1 MSKIENFFLSLD
13 SMMCRIF
20 MGLPLFCEARLAG
33 FLTMMKKYFILIPG
47 LLLSS
52 CATSYESLYS
62 YNEILI
68 INRSRELI
76 QDVTISAGEISTGET
91 NRTFSCGNIAPRGIC
106 SDKFPPRRYMKS
118 PIRIGW
124 VFGNT
129 SGQSNEFVL
138 EVPATFSTEI
148 PLRGVLEI
156 SPQGSISAY
165 FQQDTPAI

>member
-1 MSKIENFFLSLD
+1 
-13 SMMCRIF
+13 
-20 MGLPLFCEARLAG
+20 
-33 FLTMMKKYFILIPG
+33 MMKKYFILIPG

-68 INRSRELI
+68 INRSKQLI
-76 QDVTISAGEISTGET
+76 QDVTISAGET
-91 NRTFSCGNIAPRGIC
+91 NRTFSCGNIAPLGIC
-106 SDKFPPRRYMKS
+106 SDKFPERRYMKS

-129 SGQSNEFVL
+129 SGQSNDFVL
-138 EVPATFSTEI
+138 EVPTTFSTEF

-165 FQQDTPAI
+165 FEQDTPAN

>member
-1 MSKIENFFLSLD
+1 
-13 SMMCRIF
+13 
-20 MGLPLFCEARLAG
+20 
-33 FLTMMKKYFILIPG
+33 MMKKYFILIPG

-68 INRSRELI
+68 INRSKQLI
-76 QDVTISAGEISTGET
+76 QDVTISAGET
-91 NRTFSCGNIAPRGIC
+91 NRTFSCGNIAPLGIC
-106 SDKFPPRRYMKS
+106 SDKFPERRYMKS

-129 SGQSNEFVL
+129 SGQSNDFVL
-138 EVPATFSTEI
+138 EVPATFSTEF

-165 FQQDTPAI
+165 FEQDTPAN